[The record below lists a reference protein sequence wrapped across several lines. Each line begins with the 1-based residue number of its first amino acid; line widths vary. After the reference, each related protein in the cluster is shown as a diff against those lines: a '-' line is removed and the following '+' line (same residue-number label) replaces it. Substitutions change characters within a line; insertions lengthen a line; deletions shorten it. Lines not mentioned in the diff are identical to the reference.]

1 MSMPANSP
9 TVGCDIYTTD
19 GSKLGTVKE
28 VQGAYFKVDAP
39 MQPDYWLASECVRG
53 GGMGDRVDVA
63 FAKDDLSKHKRDNL
77 DDASNYKREN
87 V

>member
-1 MSMPANSP
+1 MPENRP
-9 TVGCDIYTTD
+9 DIGCEVYSAD

-39 MQPDYWLASECVRG
+39 MQPDYWLACDCIRG
-53 GGMGDRVDVA
+53 GTMSNRVDLT
-63 FAKDDLSKHKRDNL
+63 FEKDKLGTFKRDM
-77 DDASNYKREN
+77 